1 MRSKYSDAQ
10 KQEALGMIELGDSI
24 SFVHFSTGIPERTL
38 RSWRKQL
45 RDQTDCQT
53 AEKTFSTAASRQSNA
68 RAPGQ
73 NPSRDDTCDNED
85 ADSTAKDDHADFAYI
100 REQLMKH
107 ARQMAADLRPGEP
120 DSNRRT
126 LALSRV
132 LDRIQWLD
140 ELLPGRLP
148 EQTIRFEYFY
158 DGEVQEHP
166 PWHGASET
174 EEAKYYMSPEYLMGA
189 FGEDPPPPT
198 QDETPNETIDI
209 WDTEI
214 ESS

>member
-1 MRSKYSDAQ
+1 MHSKYSDAQ

-53 AEKTFSTAASRQSNA
+53 AEKTFSTAASRQSSV

-73 NPSRDDTCDNED
+73 NPSGDDTNDNED
-85 ADSTAKDDHADFAYI
+85 ADNTAEDDYADFAYI

-107 ARQMAADLRPGEP
+107 ARQMAADLRPGEQ

-148 EQTIRFEYFY
+148 EQTIRFEHFY

-174 EEAKYYMSPEYLMGA
+174 EEAKFLRSPEYLLGA
-189 FGEDPPPPT
+189 AEGNPPPLPT
-198 QDETPNETIDI
+198 QDETNTTIDI
-209 WDTEI
+209 WDTE
-214 ESS
+214 SS